1 MPRTNKEAA
10 ADIIRYRLKHAKGH
24 AAGRRRRMKKVSS
37 GRKART
43 WKRGDDFYTSDLWRS
58 IRYEALVRDG
68 GKCCAC
74 GRTAKN
80 GVVLHVDHIKPR
92 SKFPELQFEL
102 HNLQTL
108 CEDCNIGKSDTD
120 QTDWRAGGIA

>member
-1 MPRTNKEAA
+1 MRKNTDVAK
-10 ADIIRYRLKHAKGH
+10 DIIEYRLKRSKGNKAGIAK
-24 AAGRRRRMKKVSS
+24 RIRKKLGGSR
-37 GRKART
+37 GRT
-43 WKRGDDFYTSDLWRS
+43 WRAGDDFYTSDLWRS

-108 CEDCNIGKSDTD
+108 CEDCNIGKSNTD
-120 QTDWRAGGIA
+120 QTNWRDK